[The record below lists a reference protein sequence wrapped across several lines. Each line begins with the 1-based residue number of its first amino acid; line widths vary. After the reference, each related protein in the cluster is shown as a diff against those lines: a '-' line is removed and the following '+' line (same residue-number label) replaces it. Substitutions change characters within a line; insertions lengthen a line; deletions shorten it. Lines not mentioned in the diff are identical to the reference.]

1 MDLAFSPE
9 HTKFRDEVRAFVA
22 DALPPH
28 LRAKAEIDA
37 HFEPHEIMEWHR
49 ILYRKGWA
57 APHWPVEHGGPGLDA
72 TSRFIVNDELE
83 LANTPSLSPFGLVM
97 VAPAI
102 MQFGTVDQQRRFL
115 PKILAGD
122 EVWCQGYSEP
132 NAGSDLASLKTS
144 AEDAGTHF
152 VVNGQKTWT
161 TYAQFA
167 NWIFCLVRTNPRAK
181 KQAGITFLLIDLK
194 TPGVT
199 VKPFLTI
206 GGTPAFSETWF
217 DNVKVP
223 KQNVVG
229 PIDGGWTVAKA
240 LLGHE
245 RTQIAAVGVIGRAI
259 RKCKQIAARTRVADH
274 ALIDEPAFRRKLAQL
289 EIRHRSLQMAN
300 WRALAGAQLGHAPG
314 PESSFLK
321 IRGAELVQQ
330 AYELALELMG
340 HDALAWFPESGVVM
354 DIEESVASLFC
365 YLRAAT
371 IYGGSNEIQ
380 RNIIAKHILGL
391 G

>member
-9 HTKFRDEVRAFVA
+9 HSKFRDEVRAFVA

-28 LRAKAEIDA
+28 LRAKADLDA
-37 HFEPHEIMEWHR
+37 HFEHSEVMDWHR
-49 ILYRKGWA
+49 ILHRKGWA

-83 LANTPSLSPFGLVM
+83 VANTPSLSPFGLVM
-97 VAPAI
+97 VGPAI

-115 PKILAGD
+115 PKILAGE

-167 NWIFCLVRTNPRAK
+167 QWIFCLVRTDARAK

-229 PIDGGWTVAKA
+229 EINGGWTVAKA

-259 RKCKQIAARTRVADH
+259 RKCKQIAARTRAAGH
-274 ALIDEPAFRRKLAQL
+274 ALIDEPAIRGKLAQL

-314 PESSFLK
+314 SESSFLK
-321 IRGAELVQQ
+321 IRGSELVQQ
-330 AYELALELMG
+330 AYELAMELMG